1 MPESPMSLPLL
12 EQVEQFLSDYPDI
25 SASQFGTLFR
35 KDPNFVG
42 ELKKGRSPRQATVD
56 QLLADMQGWR
66 RDNPPQAG
74 SKPVSLPPR
83 ESAMEIP
90 KSSKLKNVCYD
101 IRGPVL
107 KAATAME
114 EQGHR
119 IIKLNIGNPAPFGFE
134 APQEILADVITNLPT
149 AIGYCESKGLFAA
162 RKAIM
167 QYYQQK
173 GLFGVETGDIYIGN
187 GVSELIVMAMQ
198 ALLDNG
204 DEMLIPAPDY
214 PLWTAAVT
222 LSGGTPVHYLCD
234 ENNGWYPDLADM
246 EKKITPKTR
255 GIVVINPNNPTGAV
269 YPKHI
274 LEGIVALARK
284 HKLVLFADEIYDKI
298 LYDEARHTCLATLAP
313 DLLCVTFNGL
323 SKSYRVAGFRSGW
336 LMVSGNK
343 GIAKDYIEGLDM
355 LASMRL
361 CANVPAQ
368 NAIQTAL
375 GGYQSINDLIRPGGR
390 LYEQRNLAVDML
402 NTIPGVSCVK
412 PEGALYLF
420 PRLDPTMYPIAN
432 DQDFVLELLQAE
444 KVLLVQGTGF
454 NWPKPDHFRVV
465 FLPNKE
471 DLREAITRIARFLES
486 YRQRHGTDAAA

>member
-1 MPESPMSLPLL
+1 MAT
-12 EQVEQFLSDYPDI
+12 VEQILSAMTRHRQEHPASGDT
-25 SASQFGTLFR
+25 SA
-35 KDPNFVG
+35 P
-42 ELKKGRSPRQATVD
+42 SPT
-56 QLLADMQGWR
+56 
-66 RDNPPQAG
+66 
-74 SKPVSLPPR
+74 PR
-83 ESAMEIP
+83 EPATMHVP
-90 KSSKLKNVCYD
+90 KSAKLKNVCYD

-134 APQEILADVITNLPT
+134 APQEILADVITNLPNS
-149 AIGYCESKGLFAA
+149 IGYCESKGLFAA

-173 GLFGVETGDIYIGN
+173 GLFGVEVGDIYIGN

-222 LSGGTPVHYLCD
+222 LSGGSPVHYLCNESD
-234 ENNGWYPDLADM
+234 GWYPDLADM

-284 HKLVLFADEIYDKI
+284 HGLVLFADEIYDKI
-298 LYDEARHTCLATLAP
+298 LYDDAQHTCLAALAP

-343 GIAKDYIEGLDM
+343 AAAKDYIEGLDM

-402 NTIPGVSCVK
+402 NAIPGVSCVK

-420 PRLDPTMYPIAN
+420 PRLDPDVYPIAN
-432 DQDFVLELLQAE
+432 DQDFILELLQAE

-471 DLREAITRIARFLES
+471 DLKEAITRIARFLES
-486 YRQRHGTDAAA
+486 YRQRHGTA